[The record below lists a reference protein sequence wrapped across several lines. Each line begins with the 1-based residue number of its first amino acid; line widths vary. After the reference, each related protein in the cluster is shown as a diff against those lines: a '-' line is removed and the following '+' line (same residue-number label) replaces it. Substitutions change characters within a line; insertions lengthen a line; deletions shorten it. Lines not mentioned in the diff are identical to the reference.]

1 MKKFSKKQ
9 WIKFS
14 IAAVLYLLFT
24 LWMQNAWLLL
34 GLIVLVDI
42 FLTGYIPWGA
52 WKRTKNPQVR
62 NVLEWVDDILF
73 ALVAVYFINI
83 FIFQNYQI
91 PSSSLEKS
99 LLVGDYLFV
108 SKLSYGPRVP
118 NTPVAFPL
126 VQNTLPFFNC
136 KSYLDWPEWD
146 YKRVK
151 GLGHVKRN
159 DIVVFNFPAGDTVA
173 LKVQNPDYY
182 HLVEQYGREAILLNK
197 ADFGDV
203 IYRPVDKRE
212 NYVKRCIGMPGDT
225 IEIRDNQ
232 VYIDGVAA
240 KNPEKMQLNYFV
252 ETDGSMLSEEQFRL
266 LDVSKADRVLIDGSY
281 NPQYMSM
288 LNIQPNANGQYNP
301 IYHFPLTQ
309 KTLEVAKKLPVVK
322 RVVLEP
328 DPVGTD
334 SYYPVDYQTGWSR
347 DNYGPL
353 WIPKKGT
360 TIPLTERNIA
370 LYKRCIVNYEH
381 NKLEVK
387 DSKVYIN
394 GKPETTY
401 TFKYDYYW
409 MMGDNRHNSAD
420 SRSWGFVPEDH
431 IVGKP
436 IMIWLSLDKDRSLFD
451 GGIRWNRMFLG
462 IGFVLA
468 FNGGW
473 LSLTGTG
480 AIMVLALLFW
490 NLPTCYSAATAGLQ
504 QIGASVEDAALN
516 LGANSFRS
524 FKDVIIPLLKAPFLS
539 GFVLSF
545 LRSVTCLSVVIFLYA
560 PSTTVGTISVM
571 VLVQSGQWGEAA
583 AFTVVLITIAFTVL
597 RLAQWI
603 LGRQGIKLEL

>member
-14 IAAVLYLLFT
+14 IAAILYLLFT

-42 FLTGYIPWGA
+42 FLTQYIPWGA

-118 NTPVAFPL
+118 NTPIAFPL

-151 GLGHVKRN
+151 GFGNVKRN
-159 DIVVFNFPAGDTVA
+159 DIVVFNFPAGDTIA
-173 LKVQNPDYY
+173 MKVQNPDYY
-182 HLVEQYGREAILLNK
+182 SLVKDYGREAIRLDK
-197 ADFGDV
+197 ATFGDV

-225 IEIRDNQ
+225 LEVRNNQ

-240 KNPEKMQLNYFV
+240 KNPEKMQLKYLL
-252 ETDGSMLSEEQFRL
+252 ETNGSMLSEEQFRL
-266 LDVSKADRVLIDGSY
+266 LDISKADRAMIDGNNNTSL
-281 NPQYMSM
+281 MAF
-288 LNIQPNANGQYNP
+288 LGIKPNENGQYNP
-301 IYHFPLTQ
+301 VYHIPLT
-309 KTLEVAKKLPVVK
+309 KKALETAKKLPIVK
-322 RVVLEP
+322 SVFVEP
-328 DPVGTD
+328 DTFGGDT
-334 SYYPVDYQTGWSR
+334 YYPVGYETGWSR
-347 DNYGPL
+347 DNYGPI
-353 WIPKKGT
+353 WIPKKGA
-360 TIPLTERNIA
+360 TIPLTERNLA

-381 NKLEVK
+381 NNLEVK
-387 DSKVYIN
+387 DGKVYIN
-394 GKPETTY
+394 GKPETSY

-451 GGIRWNRMFLG
+451 GGIRWNRMFRW
-462 IGFVLA
+462 VH
-468 FNGGW
+468 
-473 LSLTGTG
+473 
-480 AIMVLALLFW
+480 
-490 NLPTCYSAATAGLQ
+490 P
-504 QIGASVEDAALN
+504 D
-516 LGANSFRS
+516 
-524 FKDVIIPLLKAPFLS
+524 
-539 GFVLSF
+539 
-545 LRSVTCLSVVIFLYA
+545 
-560 PSTTVGTISVM
+560 
-571 VLVQSGQWGEAA
+571 
-583 AFTVVLITIAFTVL
+583 
-597 RLAQWI
+597 
-603 LGRQGIKLEL
+603 

>member
-14 IAAVLYLLFT
+14 IAAILYLLFT

-42 FLTGYIPWGA
+42 FLTQYIPWGA

-73 ALVAVYFINI
+73 ALIAVYFINI

-118 NTPVAFPL
+118 NTPIAFPL

-151 GLGHVKRN
+151 GFGHVKRN
-159 DIVVFNFPAGDTVA
+159 DIVVFNFPAGDTIA
-173 LKVQNPDYY
+173 MKVQNPDYY
-182 HLVEQYGREAILLNK
+182 SLVKDYGREAILLDK
-197 ADFGDV
+197 ATFGDV

-225 IEIRDNQ
+225 LEVRNNQ

-240 KNPEKMQLNYFV
+240 KNPEKMQLKYLL
-252 ETDGSMLSEEQFRL
+252 ETNGSMLSEEQFRL
-266 LDVSKADRVLIDGSY
+266 LDISKADRAMIDGNNNTSL
-281 NPQYMSM
+281 MAF
-288 LNIQPNANGQYNP
+288 LGIKPNENGQYNP
-301 IYHFPLTQ
+301 VYHIPLTQ
-309 KTLEVAKKLPVVK
+309 KALEIAKKLPIVK
-322 RVVLEP
+322 NVFVEP
-328 DPVGTD
+328 DTFGGDT
-334 SYYPVDYQTGWSR
+334 YYPVGYETGWSR
-347 DNYGPL
+347 DNYGPI
-353 WIPKKGT
+353 WIPKKGA
-360 TIPLTERNIA
+360 TIPLTERNLA

-381 NKLEVK
+381 NNLEVK
-387 DSKVYIN
+387 DGKVYIN
-394 GKPETTY
+394 GKPETSY

-451 GGIRWNRMFLG
+451 GGIRWNRMFRW
-462 IGFVLA
+462 VH
-468 FNGGW
+468 
-473 LSLTGTG
+473 
-480 AIMVLALLFW
+480 
-490 NLPTCYSAATAGLQ
+490 P
-504 QIGASVEDAALN
+504 D
-516 LGANSFRS
+516 
-524 FKDVIIPLLKAPFLS
+524 
-539 GFVLSF
+539 
-545 LRSVTCLSVVIFLYA
+545 
-560 PSTTVGTISVM
+560 
-571 VLVQSGQWGEAA
+571 
-583 AFTVVLITIAFTVL
+583 
-597 RLAQWI
+597 
-603 LGRQGIKLEL
+603 

>member
-14 IAAVLYLLFT
+14 IAAILYLLFT

-42 FLTGYIPWGA
+42 FLTQYIPWGA

-73 ALVAVYFINI
+73 ALIAVYFINI

-118 NTPVAFPL
+118 NTPIAFPL

-151 GLGHVKRN
+151 GFGNVKRN
-159 DIVVFNFPAGDTVA
+159 DIVVFNFPAGDTIA

-182 HLVEQYGREAILLNK
+182 SLVKDYGREAILLDK
-197 ADFGDV
+197 ATFGDV

-225 IEIRDNQ
+225 LEVRNNQ

-240 KNPEKMQLNYFV
+240 KNPEKMQLKYLL
-252 ETDGSMLSEEQFRL
+252 ETNGSMLSEEQFRL
-266 LDVSKADRVLIDGSY
+266 LDISKADRAMIDGNNNTSL
-281 NPQYMSM
+281 MAF
-288 LNIQPNANGQYNP
+288 LGIKPNENGQYNP
-301 IYHFPLTQ
+301 VYHIPLT
-309 KTLEVAKKLPVVK
+309 KKALETAKKLPIVK
-322 RVVLEP
+322 SVFVEP
-328 DPVGTD
+328 DTFGGDT
-334 SYYPVDYQTGWSR
+334 YYPVGYETGWSR
-347 DNYGPL
+347 DNYGPI
-353 WIPKKGT
+353 WIPKKGA
-360 TIPLTERNIA
+360 TIPLTERNLA

-381 NKLEVK
+381 NNLEVK
-387 DSKVYIN
+387 DGKVYIN
-394 GKPETTY
+394 GKPETSY

-451 GGIRWNRMFLG
+451 GGIRWNRMFRW
-462 IGFVLA
+462 VH
-468 FNGGW
+468 
-473 LSLTGTG
+473 
-480 AIMVLALLFW
+480 
-490 NLPTCYSAATAGLQ
+490 P
-504 QIGASVEDAALN
+504 D
-516 LGANSFRS
+516 
-524 FKDVIIPLLKAPFLS
+524 
-539 GFVLSF
+539 
-545 LRSVTCLSVVIFLYA
+545 
-560 PSTTVGTISVM
+560 
-571 VLVQSGQWGEAA
+571 
-583 AFTVVLITIAFTVL
+583 
-597 RLAQWI
+597 
-603 LGRQGIKLEL
+603 